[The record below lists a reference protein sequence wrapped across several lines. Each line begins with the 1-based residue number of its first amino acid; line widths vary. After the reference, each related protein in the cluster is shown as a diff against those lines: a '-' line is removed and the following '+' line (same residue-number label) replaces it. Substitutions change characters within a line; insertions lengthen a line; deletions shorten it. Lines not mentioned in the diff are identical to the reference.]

1 MPPQWLGSVGSLGL
15 ISVFMLGVAG
25 LMNDLSH
32 ILSNPISGEKRRE
45 LVLQLKD
52 RYGRWAVDT
61 AIAVCPLNDLEC
73 IEREAKRLAEARFYR
88 AYGR

>member
-1 MPPQWLGSVGSLGL
+1 MVSPQWLESVGSLGVM
-15 ISVFMLGVAG
+15 SVFMLGVAG

-32 ILSNPISGEKRRE
+32 ILYPNPISSEKRRE
-45 LVLQLKD
+45 LDAK
-52 RYGRWAVDT
+52 YGRWAVET
-61 AIAVCPLNDLEC
+61 AIAVCPLDDLEC